1 MLRVLF
7 LSVVVVLAVLA
18 ALPAQASALSCAYS
32 NPAAGVHYSNVVFE
46 GVAQPGPTDDRG
58 YLYTPATF
66 KVNRYL
72 KGSGSSQRKVTTGR
86 NSDPEEPSIAGGVDA
101 KPGETWTIYGRVVG
115 GVVEAGYC
123 DPTHRGRATRPTPR
137 PTGLEPGRSIAGAA
151 LGIGFESALQLL
163 GPNPR
168 GAGSP
173 SRPDRWEWTYSARRL
188 RVLFNEDGRIRSLST
203 SSDRYRTEENIG
215 VGSSEH
221 RLRLKFPRV
230 ECRAVSSKTRSCV
243 LAGVRGRATDFRIR
257 ERLVYRATVA
267 LPAPS
272 RR

>member
-151 LGIGFESALQLL
+151 LESASRALSSSSAPIRAAPDRPPGRTGGS
-163 GPNPR
+163 GPIVR
-168 GAGSP
+168 VASASSSTKTAGSAV
-173 SRPDRWEWTYSARRL
+173 SRRAPTATARR
-188 RVLFNEDGRIRSLST
+188 RT
-203 SSDRYRTEENIG
+203 SGWDRTSIDFA
-215 VGSSEH
+215 SSS
-221 RLRLKFPRV
+221 P
-230 ECRAVSSKTRSCV
+230 VSS
-243 LAGVRGRATDFRIR
+243 AGR
-257 ERLVYRATVA
+257 
-267 LPAPS
+267 
-272 RR
+272 